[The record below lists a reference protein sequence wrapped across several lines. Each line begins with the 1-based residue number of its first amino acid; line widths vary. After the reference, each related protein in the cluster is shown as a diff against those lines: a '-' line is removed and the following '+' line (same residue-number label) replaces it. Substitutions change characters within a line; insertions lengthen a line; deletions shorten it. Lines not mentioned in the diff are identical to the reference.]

1 MSIIS
6 LSHSLILF
14 DFNSKYFRFQD
25 TAYQGLS
32 IVYFILLK
40 KTWIGPIVNE
50 KMDWSHRQSLKITTQ
65 ISMDK

>member
-1 MSIIS
+1 MLTIVDIFLKKHIIKTKQSMSIIS

-32 IVYFILLK
+32 IVYFILFY
-40 KTWIGPIVNE
+40 
-50 KMDWSHRQSLKITTQ
+50 
-65 ISMDK
+65 

>member
-32 IVYFILLK
+32 IVYFILFY
-40 KTWIGPIVNE
+40 
-50 KMDWSHRQSLKITTQ
+50 
-65 ISMDK
+65 